1 MTITNNI
8 PASSAGSN
16 DASGTVQVHATGV
29 SIYNVNIANTY
40 GKVRV
45 HSCRSRLPSPCLA
58 GDSLTRRRV
67 CMCSAPYHTPAWGL
81 TARRPGTSERSGT
94 LNVRAELPSSPRLS
108 RSACRPTSS
117 RATGASSQ
125 ATSKALAHK
134 IVCLSKRLTFRVCR
148 DTLLANVGK

>member
-40 GKVRV
+40 GKVRA
-45 HSCRSRLPSPCLA
+45 HSRRSLLPSPCLA

-67 CMCSAPYHTPAWGL
+67 CMCSVPYHTPPWGL
-81 TARRPGTSERSGT
+81 TARRPGTSGSSGA
-94 LNVRAELPSSPRLS
+94 LNVRTDSERSSVQ
-108 RSACRPTSS
+108 
-117 RATGASSQ
+117 SQ
-125 ATSKALAHK
+125 AIALSVQAGQFGCHGCK
-134 IVCLSKRLTFRVCR
+134 
-148 DTLLANVGK
+148 LAGYQ